1 MEQYLSYLDKS
12 HIMKKTFATLSALLI
27 ITAAFAQTQKGNI
40 LVGADLA
47 GIGIN
52 FQEDNTQFSFNL
64 NPKAGW
70 FIRDNVAV
78 GPDINFGINTQK
90 GATSINYGLGLF
102 ARKYFG
108 DEATNL
114 SRTTKWLVEAN
125 AGFYG
130 TNLSG
135 DNIVET
141 STNGLGIGF
150 GPGISYFLNQNIALE
165 ALLKYNLT
173 IGFGSSVT
181 NNNIGIGLGFQIYLP
196 NKQLKQ
202 LANDPVK

>member
-1 MEQYLSYLDKS
+1 
-12 HIMKKTFATLSALLI
+12 MKKTIATLSALFII
-27 ITAAFAQTQKGNI
+27 ITAFAQTQKGNI

-52 FQEDNTQFSFNL
+52 FQEDNTRFSFNL

-70 FIRDNVAV
+70 FFKDNAV
-78 GPDINFGINTQK
+78 LGPDVNFGINTQK
-90 GATSINYGLGLF
+90 GATSVNYGLGLF

-108 DEATNL
+108 EGATNL
-114 SRTTKWLVEAN
+114 SRTTKWLLEAN

-135 DNIVET
+135 DNVVNA

-150 GPGISYFLNQNIALE
+150 GPGIAYFINQNIALE